1 MPQIINTNISSL
13 NAQRNLDNSQSAQ
26 DTALARL
33 SSGLRVNSAKD
44 DAAGLQ
50 IANRLDSQIRGLNV
64 ASRNAG
70 DGVSLAQIAEGSIES
85 ISTNLQ
91 RLRELAVQSSNST
104 NGDSERSALNDEAQ
118 QLIAEI
124 ERTSGSASF
133 NGVNLLDGSFQD
145 KTFQIGANVG
155 DEISVSLSAVNTGTL
170 GAAETAGL
178 SSNVSQTALTAAGED
193 ALNAGDL
200 TINGVAIAASSATT
214 DILSISANSSS
225 STAKAA
231 AINAVSD
238 QTGVTAVADANTVEG
253 VVVADGATAITTALD
268 IDINGT
274 TFSVAKPDTGS
285 AAQDL
290 ASIADT
296 INSGAAA
303 TGVSATVVEVD
314 GGARID
320 LTAEDGRNITVVGT
334 TTGTGIV
341 AGTGTSGGAATTG
354 NTYTGNYSLVST
366 DGSDITLGSTT
377 GAIDN
382 AGFERGTFSGGLSGV
397 VSDNVDTTDALESG
411 DVTINGV
418 AIGASKAAD
427 DSASTINAD
436 GSAIAK
442 AAAINAASDL
452 TGVTAQVNATVVV
465 GTAVAAATT
474 TGGLVIN
481 NVAINAT
488 ATTDALDNQTIF
500 VDAINAQSG
509 ATGVTAE
516 IVNNNQLQLTAA
528 DGRNIEID
536 AGASAD
542 FGLGTTARADGGS
555 LTLTAG
561 GAFEIGTN
569 TGESARAGLS
579 IGTFG
584 GAETGTFLKDVDI
597 STLAG
602 AQTAISAV
610 DNALNSVNAERS
622 KLGSIQTRFENVISS
637 NQIAVENFSASKSR
651 IVDADFA
658 AETAALSRSQ
668 VLQQAGISVLAQ
680 ANARPQQ
687 VLSLLQ

>member
-334 TTGTGIV
+334 TTGSGIV
-341 AGTGTSGGAATTG
+341 VGAGTSGGAATTG

-382 AGFERGTFSGGLSGV
+382 AGFERGTFSGGLSGA

-542 FGLGTTARADGGS
+542 FGLGTAARADGGS

>member
-1 MPQIINTNISSL
+1 
-13 NAQRNLDNSQSAQ
+13 
-26 DTALARL
+26 
-33 SSGLRVNSAKD
+33 
-44 DAAGLQ
+44 
-50 IANRLDSQIRGLNV
+50 
-64 ASRNAG
+64 
-70 DGVSLAQIAEGSIES
+70 
-85 ISTNLQ
+85 
-91 RLRELAVQSSNST
+91 
-104 NGDSERSALNDEAQ
+104 
-118 QLIAEI
+118 
-124 ERTSGSASF
+124 
-133 NGVNLLDGSFQD
+133 
-145 KTFQIGANVG
+145 
-155 DEISVSLSAVNTGTL
+155 
-170 GAAETAGL
+170 
-178 SSNVSQTALTAAGED
+178 
-193 ALNAGDL
+193 
-200 TINGVAIAASSATT
+200 
-214 DILSISANSSS
+214 
-225 STAKAA
+225 
-231 AINAVSD
+231 
-238 QTGVTAVADANTVEG
+238 
-253 VVVADGATAITTALD
+253 LD

-334 TTGTGIV
+334 TTGSGIV
-341 AGTGTSGGAATTG
+341 AGAGTSGGAATTG

-382 AGFERGTFSGGLSGV
+382 AGFERGTFSGGLSGA

-542 FGLGTTARADGGS
+542 FGLGTGARVDGGS

>member
-178 SSNVSQTALTAAGED
+178 SSNVSQAALTAAGED

-274 TFSVAKPDTGS
+274 AFSVAKPDTGS

-334 TTGTGIV
+334 TTGSGIV
-341 AGTGTSGGAATTG
+341 VGAGTSGGAATTG

-382 AGFERGTFSGGLSGV
+382 AGFERGTFSGGLSGA
-397 VSDNVDTTDALESG
+397 VSDNVDTADALESG

>member
-225 STAKAA
+225 SIAKAA

-334 TTGTGIV
+334 TTGSGIV
-341 AGTGTSGGAATTG
+341 VGAGTSGGAATTG